1 MLKDLD
7 EAGTLWQSGGAVL
20 ERAGG
25 AARAWACP
33 PGHVLAVLPDLRAS
47 TEFAGNV
54 RRLGHGPLPGEG
66 RESFLLSEPPL
77 TSQGIESRPLRL
89 ERGEVLRRW
98 AQGTEGVLAATPGAL
113 MVPCLLGTEELTVQ
127 KGEGSQRDEL
137 VAWLDRAGYQ
147 RVDLVWYPGQF
158 AVRGFILD
166 VFDPAHAM
174 PLRFEFMDDVVE
186 RIAPFHP
193 ATQMTYTRHIGPS
206 LNIMELEEVSLHG
219 LEKVRPAAPVALLPQ
234 DTRVLICDPR
244 RTETQ
249 AHSFGWLWH
258 ELCLEDI
265 PDWDETFHAL
275 AELPHLR
282 LTDSAEDADA
292 ELPLEGLPPFRGD
305 AGAAVRLCQ
314 ELRAEGCTI
323 SVYTTNPR
331 FLDLKGGPLSG
342 AGALDIHEGN
352 LTSGFV
358 DRAARRAFLS
368 DRELS
373 GITAGLEPG
382 TGEDLLLTG
391 KGAVPI
397 EWRDRLS
404 PGQLV
409 VHEDYGLG
417 VFRGIETVSRAGG
430 TGALPPI
437 DALVLEFAQGQ
448 RLLIPVL
455 QSSKLTPLAEHE
467 SDETQL
473 DSLRGVRWKHS
484 VERDRQRAKEE
495 AKVLMEIFARREL
508 ERRSPWDE
516 PGDLYDEFVR
526 AFPYAETADQLRAVS
541 EIMADLSGPF
551 PMDRLLVGDVGFGK
565 TEVALRAAFRAVTSG
580 HQVCVLVPTTILAQ
594 QHYATFQSRLAGF
607 PVTVGLLSRFVPK
620 KEMAQ
625 TLQRAAEGTVDI
637 VIGTHK
643 LLQDG
648 VAFKRLGL
656 LVIDEEHRFGVMH
669 KEGLKRAYGSVDI
682 LSLSATPIPRTLA
695 MALQGLR
702 SISVLSTPPQDRLPV
717 TTFAGP
723 WDPSLVRKAITY
735 ELNRGGQVYFL
746 SNRISR
752 MEDQHKM
759 LTAFFPD
766 ARIRLAHGQMPER
779 ELESTMMEFYAGK
792 TDILIATTIIESG
805 LDVGR
810 ANTIIIDDSQELG
823 LAQMYQL
830 RGRVGRRGEN
840 AFAYFFY
847 PDREGLR
854 QDTADRLEAIST
866 MTELGS
872 GYAIARRD
880 LDIRGGGEVGG
891 TRQHGSSRA
900 ASFHLFYRMLEQ
912 ELARLRGFETKLT
925 DLRLEQ
931 GKRIPGASIP
941 PTYIP
946 QEEVRVTLYRR
957 LLKVVGVDELCSLME
972 EMRDRFGTLPE
983 ETRLLCALTAIRNFG
998 GLFGLETVTI
1008 GEKETA
1014 ATGSL
1019 GELAPHLRN
1028 LGGWI
1033 VLGSHAE
1040 GPAGLKGALGLFEA
1054 MRKANGQDKQEES
1067 GL

>member
-1 MLKDLD
+1 MARIDRPVLKDLN
-7 EAGTLWQSGGAVL
+7 EAGELWQIGGAVL
-20 ERAGG
+20 ERGGG

-33 PGHVLAVLPDLRAS
+33 AGRVLAVLPDLRQA
-47 TEFAGNV
+47 TEFAGNC
-54 RRLGHGPLPGEG
+54 RRLG
-66 RESFLLSEPPL
+66 RESLLLSEPPL

-98 AQGTEGVLAATPGAL
+98 VQEPEGVLAATPGAL
-113 MVPCLLGTEELTVQ
+113 MAPCLLGTVELTVR
-127 KGEGSQRDEL
+127 KGESSRRDSL
-137 VAWLDRAGYQ
+137 VAWLELGGYQ
-147 RVDLVWYPGQF
+147 RVDLVWYPGQY

-174 PLRFEFMDDVVE
+174 PLRFEFMDDEVE
-186 RIAPFHP
+186 RIVLFHP
-193 ATQMTYTRHIGPS
+193 ATQMSRGRRTDPVDLDEI
-206 LNIMELEEVSLHG
+206 SLHG
-219 LEKVRPAAPVALLPQ
+219 LEKVRPAAPVELLPG

-249 AHSFGWLWH
+249 AHSFRWLWR
-258 ELCLEDI
+258 ELCSEEI
-265 PDWDETFHAL
+265 PEWDETFHAL

-282 LTDSAEDADA
+282 LTDAAQDADA
-292 ELPLEGLPPFRGD
+292 ELPFEELPPFRGD
-305 AGAAVRLCQ
+305 AGSAVRLCQ
-314 ELRAEGCTI
+314 ELRAEGCAI

-331 FLDLKGGPLSG
+331 FLDLKGGPLSR
-342 AGALDIHEGN
+342 AGDLEIHEGT

-358 DRAARRAFLS
+358 DRGARRAFLS

-373 GITAGLEPG
+373 GIMAGLEADA
-382 TGEDLLLTG
+382 EDNLPRA
-391 KGAVPI
+391 GAVPI

-409 VHEDYGLG
+409 IHEDYGLCA
-417 VFRGIETVSRAGG
+417 FRGIETVSRVGR
-430 TGALPPI
+430 TGAGLLPSRSLPPV
-437 DALVLEFAQGQ
+437 DELVLEFAQGQ

-467 SDETQL
+467 NEETQL
-473 DSLRGVRWKHS
+473 DSLRGTRWKRS
-484 VERDRQRAKEE
+484 VERDRQRAREE
-495 AKVLMEIFARREL
+495 AKVLMEIFARREM
-508 ERRSPWDE
+508 ERRPSWDE
-516 PGDLYDEFVR
+516 PGELYAEFVR

-565 TEVALRAAFRAVTSG
+565 TEVALRAAFRAVNSG
-580 HQVCVLVPTTILAQ
+580 YQVCVLVPTTILAQ
-594 QHYATFQSRLAGF
+594 QHYETFRSRLAGF
-607 PVTVGLLSRFVPK
+607 PVSVGLLSRFVSK
-620 KEMAQ
+620 KDITQ
-625 TLQRAAEGTVDI
+625 ILKRAAEGTVDI

-723 WDPSLVRKAITY
+723 WDTALVRKAITY

-759 LTAFFPD
+759 LSAFFPE
-766 ARIRLAHGQMPER
+766 ARIRIAHGQMRER
-779 ELESTMMEFYAGK
+779 ELESTMMEFYSGRI
-792 TDILIATTIIESG
+792 DILVATTIIESG

-891 TRQHGSSRA
+891 TKQHGSSRA

-912 ELARLRGFETKLT
+912 ELERLRGVEMKLT
-925 DLRLEQ
+925 DLRLTWES
-931 GKRIPGASIP
+931 GAGASIP
-941 PTYIP
+941 PAYIP
-946 QEEVRVTLYRR
+946 QEEVRVTLCRR
-957 LLKVVGVDELCSLME
+957 LVKAVGVDELYSLME
-972 EMRDRFGTLPE
+972 EMRDRFGVLPE

-998 GLFGLETVTI
+998 GHFGLETVTV
-1008 GEKETA
+1008 GEKETSA
-1014 ATGSL
+1014 AGSL
-1019 GELAPHLRN
+1019 EELAPHLRGQ
-1028 LGGWI
+1028 GGWV

-1040 GPAGLKGALGLFEA
+1040 GPAGLEGALGLFEA
-1054 MRKANGQDKQEES
+1054 MRRANKQ
-1067 GL
+1067 